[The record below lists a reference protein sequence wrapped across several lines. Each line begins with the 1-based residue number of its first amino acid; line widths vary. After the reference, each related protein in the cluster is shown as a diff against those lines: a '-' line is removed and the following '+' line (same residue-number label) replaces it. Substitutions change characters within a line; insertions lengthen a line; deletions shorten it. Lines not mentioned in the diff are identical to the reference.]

1 MVLVDKSRWMALVLA
16 LVASVATAATL
27 SDNAGVAES
36 DSTPDATSPARFYP
50 TPLATSPVGA
60 IEDKAVWLAK
70 VQGLIAAAPPL
81 LRQSMLASTTRQD
94 FEANLTLLEQLQQ
107 GTLQKGITAAKSV
120 AKNGKLATKA
130 ADGKVGPN
138 LGSGPADTVYTTLE
152 PCRIMDSRNA
162 TVGSGVHGPLT
173 GNQLYQLPGFIGISS
188 NWGNFGGNATS
199 DCGLNGSAG
208 ANIWAVALVITI
220 LDPNFDAF
228 LGVGDK
234 NTLAATLSTVAL
246 NYTHGQGLSTLYIVP
261 QTVSGNIIYFA
272 MPAGLS
278 ANVIFDVVGYFAVSQ
293 ATKLDCQYPLA
304 VGSGPVANGGD
315 ILLQLPQCDA
325 GYAVTGHV
333 CDSTDYESRVPLIST
348 GNMFDTFSYCAWVN
362 DTGHSVNAGQFAGT
376 TVCCRVPGR

>member
-1 MVLVDKSRWMALVLA
+1 MMLLRALVVLVIMGGLTASAAAIQTNDAADSLA
-16 LVASVATAATL
+16 AADAATL
-27 SDNAGVAES
+27 LH
-36 DSTPDATSPARFYP
+36 FYP

-94 FEANLTLLEQLQQ
+94 FAANLTLLQQ
-107 GTLQKGITAAKSV
+107 LQKGTLDEGIVAAKSI
-120 AKNGKLATKA
+120 AKGGKLAAK
-130 ADGKVGPN
+130 DSNGKVGPN